1 MHNRPQKR
9 MNWTGCWAL
18 FVKEVRRFYSVA
30 VQTIFAPVV
39 STLLYLLI
47 FGHVLDTQLQTFEGV
62 AYSEFLIPGLVMMA
76 LLQNAFANSSSSL
89 IQAKMHGNFTFI
101 LLSPLSSLEIYLAF
115 VAAAVVRG
123 LLVGLGVFMIGVL
136 GYQLDVAMLGWV
148 LLFAVLSAAVLGSL
162 GLMAG
167 ILSTKYDHLAAFQNF
182 IIMPFTFLSG
192 VFYSIYDL
200 PFFWQMLSHFNP
212 FFYMVDGFRYGFF
225 LHSDVTPWLSLT
237 VVLSFLLLLVGINLI
252 LLQKGVKI
260 RH

>member
-1 MHNRPQKR
+1 
-9 MNWTGCWAL
+9 
-18 FVKEVRRFYSVA
+18 
-30 VQTIFAPVV
+30 
-39 STLLYLLI
+39 
-47 FGHVLDTQLQTFEGV
+47 
-62 AYSEFLIPGLVMMA
+62 
-76 LLQNAFANSSSSL
+76 
-89 IQAKMHGNFTFI
+89 
-101 LLSPLSSLEIYLAF
+101 
-115 VAAAVVRG
+115 
-123 LLVGLGVFMIGVL
+123 LGVFMIGVL

>member
-1 MHNRPQKR
+1 MDKKT
-9 MNWTGCWAL
+9 MNWAGCWAL
-18 FVKEVRRFYSVA
+18 FKKEVRRFYSVA

-47 FGHVLDTQLQTFEGV
+47 FGQVIDAQLETFNGV
-62 AYSEFLIPGLVMMA
+62 GYSEFLIPGLVMMA

-89 IQAKMHGNFTFI
+89 IQAKMHGNFTFV
-101 LLSPLSSLEIYLAF
+101 LLSPISSLEIYLAF
-115 VAAAVVRG
+115 TAAAVVRG
-123 LLVGLGVFMIGVL
+123 LVVGLGVLIVGIV
-136 GYQLDVAMLGWV
+136 GYHLAVAMPGWV

-182 IIMPFTFLSG
+182 IIMPLTFLSG
-192 VFYSIYDL
+192 VFYSIHDL
-200 PFFWQMLSHFNP
+200 PAFWQRFSHLNP

-225 LHSDVTPWLSLT
+225 QQSDVNPWLSLGVT
-237 VVLSFLLLLVGINLI
+237 VPFLLLLAGINLI
-252 LLQKGVKI
+252 LLKKGVKI